1 MSASRFA
8 AALLVSMLVAVTTVA
23 FAQQKAVVLDGK
35 WSGAVKADIGE
46 MPIEVTLKV
55 EGETVKGDIKTFHGS
70 FRIEKG
76 ELQKDGRWKLSFTT
90 EDGGAGSLIGAV
102 KEDSFAGD
110 WDFRPN
116 AVGTFA
122 LTRVK

>member
-1 MSASRFA
+1 MSVARV
-8 AALLVSMLVAVTTVA
+8 AALFVSILVVVSTVA
-23 FAQQKAVVLDGK
+23 FAQQKAAVLDGK

-70 FRIEKG
+70 FRVEKG

>member
-1 MSASRFA
+1 MFVARSAAMFFA
-8 AALLVSMLVAVTTVA
+8 SLVLAASAVAL
-23 FAQQKAVVLDGK
+23 AQQKATVLDGR
-35 WSGAVKADIGE
+35 WSGAVKANVGE

-55 EGETVKGDIKTFHGS
+55 EAESIKGDIKTFHGS

-76 ELQKDGRWKLSFTT
+76 ELQKDGRWKLSFKT
-90 EDGGAGSLIGAV
+90 EDGNVGALIGTV
-102 KEDSFAGD
+102 KDDAFAGE
-110 WDFRPN
+110 WDFRPM